1 MSGLVDL
8 DGEGGGAPATVGGAR
23 IVFVL
28 TAYLSVPEIEVRP
41 SIDEV
46 QGEEKK
52 KEDGF
57 NKWGELSLVDITSLP
72 SLLVAAVLVQAAK
85 IIVSVSKG
93 VAQWRKG
100 LKTNGGAKKSKK
112 NNGAGVVEEEQVRA
126 NCDLTDIISA
136 RFISTVRR
144 CGSCR
149 IT

>member
-46 QGEEKK
+46 QGEEKEK
-52 KEDGF
+52 DGF

>member
-8 DGEGGGAPATVGGAR
+8 DGEGSGAPATIGGAR

-46 QGEEKK
+46 QGEERKK
-52 KEDGF
+52 KDGF
-57 NKWGELSLVDITSLP
+57 NKWGELSLVDIDSLP
-72 SLLVAAVLVQAAK
+72 SLLAAVLVQAAK

-112 NNGAGVVEEEQVRA
+112 NNGAGVAEEEQVRA
-126 NCDLTDIISA
+126 NCDLTCS
-136 RFISTVRR
+136 VYL
-144 CGSCR
+144 
-149 IT
+149 